1 MGITMKIHN
10 IKSISDFTF
19 EIPTAKGLYALTGE
33 NAAGKSTVISCIA
46 TAFYSPLLYSYF
58 GEPYNGSNIEFTYGE
73 KKRFVKSQNNHWFA
87 PKGSLGIS
95 GFFEGSLVFGNR
107 FKDID
112 FSLLKKLPK
121 ISENKLDIA

>member
-46 TAFYSPLLYSYF
+46 HFYIHILANLIMGQTLNSLMA
-58 GEPYNGSNIEFTYGE
+58 
-73 KKRFVKSQNNHWFA
+73 KRND
-87 PKGSLGIS
+87 L
-95 GFFEGSLVFGNR
+95 
-107 FKDID
+107 
-112 FSLLKKLPK
+112 
-121 ISENKLDIA
+121 

>member
-46 TAFYSPLLYSYF
+46 TAFYSPLLRKSEAELIEVTVEYLF
-58 GEPYNGSNIEFTYGE
+58 SNENAEIKELTQFLE
-73 KKRFVKSQNNHWFA
+73 KELATTR
-87 PKGSLGIS
+87 
-95 GFFEGSLVFGNR
+95 
-107 FKDID
+107 
-112 FSLLKKLPK
+112 
-121 ISENKLDIA
+121 